1 VITYRIRSDQTGR
14 KSWAVPFGV
23 AEGSD
28 FKLVATVLNQ
38 GAVDNVNFTDSGTW
52 TLTVS
57 DSVLNG
63 GSALLS
69 AQAVSS
75 SFVKLTG
82 KATWAISDT
91 ASVGWAAGT
100 YNGDIKVVDSGA
112 LVTYFPISLKVR
124 EAQ

>member
-1 VITYRIRSDQTGR
+1 MLTYRIRSDQISR

-28 FKLVATVLNQ
+28 FKLAATMLSH
-38 GAVDNVNFTDSGTW
+38 GAVDSVNFTSSGTW
-52 TLTVS
+52 TVTIS

-63 GSALLS
+63 GSALLTAETSDSFAKNTGLAEWSITDTPS
-69 AQAVSS
+69 A
-75 SFVKLTG
+75 
-82 KATWAISDT
+82 
-91 ASVGWAAGT
+91 GWAAGT

-124 EAQ
+124 VAQ

>member
-1 VITYRIRSDQTGR
+1 MITYRIRSDQASR

-28 FKLVATVLNQ
+28 FKLAATILNQ
-38 GAVDNVNFTDSGTW
+38 GAVSSASFTSSGTW
-52 TLTVS
+52 TVTIS

-63 GSALLS
+63 GVALLNAEASDSFTTATGLAEWSITDTQS
-69 AQAVSS
+69 A
-75 SFVKLTG
+75 
-82 KATWAISDT
+82 
-91 ASVGWAAGT
+91 GWAAGT

>member
-1 VITYRIRSDQTGR
+1 MLTYRIRSDQVSR
-14 KSWAVPFGV
+14 KSWTAPFGV

-28 FKLVATVLNQ
+28 FSLVATVLNK
-38 GAVDNVNFTDSGTW
+38 GAVDAVNFTDSGTW

-63 GSALLS
+63 GTALLS
-69 AQAVSS
+69 AQAASS

-82 KATWAISDT
+82 KATWNITDTISN
-91 ASVGWAAGT
+91 GWATGT

-124 EAQ
+124 EAR

>member
-1 VITYRIRSDQTGR
+1 MLTYRIRSDQISR

-28 FKLVATVLNQ
+28 FKLAATMLSH
-38 GAVDNVNFTDSGTW
+38 GAVDSVNFTSSGTW
-52 TLTVS
+52 TVTIS

-69 AQAVSS
+69 AETSD
-75 SFVKLTG
+75 SFTKNTG
-82 KATWAISDT
+82 LAEWAITDT
-91 ASVGWAAGT
+91 QSAGWAAGT

-124 EAQ
+124 VAQ

>member
-1 VITYRIRSDQTGR
+1 VLTYRIRSDQISR

-28 FKLVATVLNQ
+28 FSLVATVLNN
-38 GAVDNVNFTDSGTW
+38 GAVDAVNFTDSGTW

-63 GSALLS
+63 GTALLTT
-69 AQAVSS
+69 QAVSS

-82 KATWAISDT
+82 KATWTITDTIS
-91 ASVGWAAGT
+91 AGWAAGT

-124 EAQ
+124 VAQ

>member
-1 VITYRIRSDQTGR
+1 MITYRIRSDQASR

-28 FKLVATVLNQ
+28 FKLAATILNQ
-38 GAVDNVNFTDSGTW
+38 GAVSSASFTSSGTW
-52 TLTVS
+52 TVTIS

-63 GSALLS
+63 GVALLTAEASDSFTTATGLVEWSITDTQS
-69 AQAVSS
+69 A
-75 SFVKLTG
+75 
-82 KATWAISDT
+82 
-91 ASVGWAAGT
+91 GWAAGT

>member
-1 VITYRIRSDQTGR
+1 VITYRIRSDQASR

-28 FKLVATVLNQ
+28 FKLAATILNQ
-38 GAVDNVNFTDSGTW
+38 GAVSSASFTSSGTW
-52 TLTVS
+52 TVTIS

-63 GSALLS
+63 GVALLTAEASDSFTTATGLAEWSITDTQS
-69 AQAVSS
+69 A
-75 SFVKLTG
+75 
-82 KATWAISDT
+82 
-91 ASVGWAAGT
+91 GWAAGT